1 MNCFRIYLRNA
12 FTSFFDGIPLY
23 LLLSLGIVLVI
34 GIIVSFLSYGG
45 KKAGRLS
52 AGILL
57 LEYLVLILSSAVLFR
72 EAGIDRDY
80 DSAPFAGYAHL
91 FDRDKAVVV
100 EIIINMLAFMPI
112 GFLMG
117 CAVKNMKWWKV
128 AVFAL
133 GCSLLIELLQFVFS
147 KGVTELDDVFH
158 NTIGALIGY
167 GIYSLSTSLK
177 RMVVRIAQKS

>member
-12 FTSFFDGIPLY
+12 FTSFFDGIPSY
-23 LLLSLGIVLVI
+23 LFLSLGIVLVI

-57 LEYLVLILSSAVLFR
+57 LEYPVLILSSAVVFR

-80 DSAPFAGYAHL
+80 GFAPFAGYAHI

-100 EIIINMLAFMPI
+100 EIIINMLAFLPI
-112 GFLMG
+112 GLLMG
-117 CAVKNMKWWKV
+117 CAVKNMK
-128 AVFAL
+128 
-133 GCSLLIELLQFVFS
+133 
-147 KGVTELDDVFH
+147 
-158 NTIGALIGY
+158 
-167 GIYSLSTSLK
+167 
-177 RMVVRIAQKS
+177 